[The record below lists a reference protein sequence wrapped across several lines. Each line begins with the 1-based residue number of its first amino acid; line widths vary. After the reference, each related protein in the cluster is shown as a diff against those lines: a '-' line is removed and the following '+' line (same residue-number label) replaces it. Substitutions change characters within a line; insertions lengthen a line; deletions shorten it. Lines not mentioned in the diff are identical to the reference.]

1 MSFAEYAQTTFFFF
15 FVVAGMFFAYRRW
28 KKYIVVKLKK
38 ALRKIG
44 GTFLNFLEFVGK
56 KLAKLTSRFS
66 LPSLRKAN
74 RLTHYHD
81 EKIRIFGGKER
92 DRLRKL
98 KWRQLKTNRERVRY
112 FYIEF
117 LRKKMKKGVAIPPS
131 ATPNE
136 LAARLQE
143 NHDLFTLYNEA
154 RYDNDTNDLS
164 NISMTK
170 YR

>member
-1 MSFAEYAQTTFFFF
+1 MSLAEYAQTIFMLAA
-15 FVVAGMFFAYRRW
+15 VMAGMFFVYWLW

-44 GTFLNFLEFVGK
+44 GAFLNFFSFVGA
-56 KLAKLTSRFS
+56 KLAKLKDRFS
-66 LPSLRKAN
+66 LPSLRKSS

-98 KWRQLKTNRERVRY
+98 KWRQLRTNRERVRF

-117 LRKKMKKGVAIPPS
+117 LRKKMKKGAVIPPS

-143 NHDLFTLYNEA
+143 NHDLFALYNEA
-154 RYDNDTNDLS
+154 RYDNDIIDLS

-170 YR
+170 CR